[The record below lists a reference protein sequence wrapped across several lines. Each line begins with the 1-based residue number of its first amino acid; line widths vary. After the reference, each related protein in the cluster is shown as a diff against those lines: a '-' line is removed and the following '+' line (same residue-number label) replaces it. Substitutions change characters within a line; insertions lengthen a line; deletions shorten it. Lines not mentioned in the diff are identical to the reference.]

1 MAMRTGADQPP
12 PIEACCIRWSNGR
25 AHVPSD
31 VKRYG
36 KRLPAIEIV
45 DFKKLG
51 VAEDGLL
58 GKTLG
63 SLQLPCHAKR
73 FRKFNGAVQRLAED
87 PLCREIL
94 SAPLGSLSTRH
105 IVLLFDKHEQ
115 YLKSEGTWTN
125 KMMLGAHFRAY
136 FRRNQEGL
144 SCGSMIA
151 DIEFRSL
158 LEAPRPA
165 EKVTLISESFDPSS
179 PEGFRAPISSLP
191 HSDLTD
197 LEAKA
202 KKHLTIRLDRI
213 EEACWATIEQ
223 HLALAASIREK
234 KLSDISDVEAV
245 LEERIDLGDASC
257 ATLGYRVRIL
267 QRASVDAHRIAAYA
281 FHWVEKTRLFERPA
295 MWGKAAGVLSHATG
309 VSRWANPENRSGGH
323 GAAHFSDYFL
333 SQPALL
339 ACQYLLQI
347 QGGWNPDTVRALTP
361 GQLQRELDGSY
372 TVRPFKPK
380 SDQYLPPKHFGKTDR
395 VHRVIELLLEHR
407 AIVDRLV
414 PSSDPSLFVAFQTQH
429 KVFGLFNPKHAHKWL
444 LSTFA
449 LARFSAGQLRDQR
462 ANSIYLEDRDILRL
476 KEYLGHADLQSVDT
490 YLNHSIQRVLSA
502 ANMEEFIRRMDR
514 AVRWVVNASPRPDCE
529 NTAKLLFPIDDA
541 AMDSRCDEWLSA
553 EAEIVVG
560 AAEIAHCVWQ
570 RAYYVKHF
578 ERLRSENPRRF
589 ASSHL
594 PRVVFCM
601 ALYHLILNSPH
612 RYLIAKLEA
621 PLVADNREE
630 P

>member
-1 MAMRTGADQPP
+1 MGAGAAGGQPP
-12 PIEACCIRWSNGR
+12 PIEACRIKWTKGR
-25 AHVPSD
+25 AYVPSD

-36 KRLPAIEIV
+36 KRLPFVETV

-51 VAEDGLL
+51 VSPNGLL
-58 GKTLG
+58 GKTLD
-63 SLQLPCHAKR
+63 SLPLPCHAKR
-73 FRKFNGAVQRLAED
+73 FRKFNHAVQRLAED
-87 PLCREIL
+87 PLCRQIL
-94 SAPLGSLSTRH
+94 SAPLDSLSTRH

-115 YLKSEGTWTN
+115 YLKAEETWTN
-125 KMMLGAHFRAY
+125 KMILGAHFRAY
-136 FRRNQEGL
+136 FCRNQEGL
-144 SCGSMIA
+144 SCGSLIA
-151 DIEFRSL
+151 DIEFRSML
-158 LEAPRPA
+158 GTPRSP

-202 KKHLTIRLDRI
+202 KKHLAIRLDRI
-213 EEACWATIEQ
+213 EEACWTTIDQ
-223 HLALAASIREK
+223 HLALAVSIREK
-234 KLSDISDVEAV
+234 KLTDISDVEAV
-245 LEERIDLGDASC
+245 LTKRVELGDATC
-257 ATLGYRVRIL
+257 AALGYRVRIL
-267 QRASVDAHRIAAYA
+267 QEASVETDRVAAYA
-281 FHWVEKTRLFERPA
+281 LHWIEKTRLYERPA

-309 VSRWANPENRSGGH
+309 VSRWANPESRAGGH
-323 GAAHFSDYFL
+323 GAALFSDYFL

-347 QGGWNPDTVRALTP
+347 EGGWNPDTVRALTP
-361 GQLQRELDGSY
+361 GQLQRESDGSY

-380 SDQYLPPKHFGKTDR
+380 SDQYLPPKHFGKTNR
-395 VHRVIELLLEHR
+395 VHRVLELLLEHR
-407 AIVDRLV
+407 ASVDRLV
-414 PSSDPSLFVAFQTQH
+414 PSSDPSLFVAYQTQH

-444 LSTFA
+444 LATFA
-449 LARFSAGQLRDQR
+449 LTPFSAGQLRDQR

-502 ANMEEFIRRMDR
+502 ANMEEFTRRLDQ
-514 AVRWVVNASPRPDCE
+514 AVRWVVDASPRPECE

-541 AMDSRCDEWLSA
+541 ARDCRCDEWLSA
-553 EAEIVVG
+553 EGEIVVG

-570 RAYYVKHF
+570 RAYYIKHF
-578 ERLRSENPRRF
+578 ERLRSENSRRF

-594 PRVVFCM
+594 SRVVFCM

-612 RYLIAKLEA
+612 RYLIEKFEA
-621 PLVADNREE
+621 PLAAGKGSDR
-630 P
+630 